1 MQRLNALR
9 NFRSIRKVSKFHLL
23 RRNLQHLP
31 FLSRFLLRGS
41 RIIILLLINM
51 KMPILKI
58 LLSGPQNFPPFWRK
72 PKYRPLI
79 AGRFLFGLMNNEVHY
94 SAGHYTTFGWLCQQ
108 KFSLC
113 AARRGACS
121 DYTEVQWW
129 YNDYTKVQWVYYYY
143 SLPIIIIL
151 YQSSKS

>member
-1 MQRLNALR
+1 MSFPVIETASCADMQRLNALR

-23 RRNLQHLP
+23 RRNLQRLAADLP

-58 LLSGPQNFPPFWRK
+58 LLSGPQIFLLSGESPRTVLFM
-72 PKYRPLI
+72 L
-79 AGRFLFGLMNNEVHY
+79 GRFLFVLMNNEVHF

-121 DYTEVQWW
+121 DYTEVQ
-129 YNDYTKVQWVYYYY
+129 
-143 SLPIIIIL
+143 
-151 YQSSKS
+151 

>member
-23 RRNLQHLP
+23 RRNLQHLQQHFP

-51 KMPILKI
+51 KMSILKI

-72 PKYRPLI
+72 PKTVLYYRDGFCL
-79 AGRFLFGLMNNEVHY
+79 GSLMNNEVHF
-94 SAGHYTTFGWLCQQ
+94 SAGHYTSFCWLCQQ

-121 DYTEVQWW
+121 DYTEVQ
-129 YNDYTKVQWVYYYY
+129 
-143 SLPIIIIL
+143 
-151 YQSSKS
+151 

>member
-1 MQRLNALR
+1 MSFPVIETASCADMQRLNALR

-51 KMPILKI
+51 KMSILKI

-72 PKYRPLI
+72 PQLLSLRGKSPNTVLFML
-79 AGRFLFGLMNNEVHY
+79 GRFLFVLMNNEVHY
-94 SAGHYTTFGWLCQQ
+94 SAGHYTSFCWLCQ
-108 KFSLC
+108 
-113 AARRGACS
+113 
-121 DYTEVQWW
+121 
-129 YNDYTKVQWVYYYY
+129 
-143 SLPIIIIL
+143 
-151 YQSSKS
+151 

>member
-23 RRNLQHLP
+23 RRNLQHRQQHLP

-51 KMPILKI
+51 KMSILKI
-58 LLSGPQNFPPFWRK
+58 LLSGPQIFLLSGESPITVLAGK
-72 PKYRPLI
+72 RPNTVLFML
-79 AGRFLFGLMNNEVHY
+79 GRFLFVFGLMNNEVHY
-94 SAGHYTTFGWLCQQ
+94 SAGHYSTFCWLCQQ

-121 DYTEVQWW
+121 DYTEVQ
-129 YNDYTKVQWVYYYY
+129 
-143 SLPIIIIL
+143 
-151 YQSSKS
+151 

>member
-23 RRNLQHLP
+23 RRNLQHRQQHLP

-51 KMPILKI
+51 KMSILKI

-72 PKYRPLI
+72 PNYCPDGAKPKTVLSHW
-79 AGRFLFGLMNNEVHY
+79 GRFLFGFVNNEVHY

-121 DYTEVQWW
+121 DYTEVQW
-129 YNDYTKVQWVYYYY
+129 
-143 SLPIIIIL
+143 
-151 YQSSKS
+151 

>member
-9 NFRSIRKVSKFHLL
+9 NFRSIRKESKFHLL
-23 RRNLQHLP
+23 RRNLQHLQQDLP

-51 KMPILKI
+51 KMSILKNLI
-58 LLSGPQNFPPFWRK
+58 KWPSNFPPFWRK
-72 PKYRPLI
+72 PKNRSLI
-79 AGRFLFGLMNNEVHY
+79 AGDGFCLCFRVVNNEVHY
-94 SAGHYTTFGWLCQQ
+94 SAGHYITFCCLCQQ

-121 DYTEVQWW
+121 DYTEAQ
-129 YNDYTKVQWVYYYY
+129 
-143 SLPIIIIL
+143 
-151 YQSSKS
+151 

>member
-23 RRNLQHLP
+23 RRNLQNLQQHLP

-51 KMPILKI
+51 KMSILKT

-72 PKYRPLI
+72 PQLLSLRGKAQIPSYLCWD
-79 AGRFLFGLMNNEVHY
+79 GFCLVWLMNNEVHY
-94 SAGHYTTFGWLCQQ
+94 SAGHYSTFCWLCQQ
-108 KFSLC
+108 KFSPC

-121 DYTEVQWW
+121 DYTEVQ
-129 YNDYTKVQWVYYYY
+129 
-143 SLPIIIIL
+143 
-151 YQSSKS
+151 

>member
-23 RRNLQHLP
+23 RRNLQHLQQDLP

-51 KMPILKI
+51 KMSILKI
-58 LLSGPQNFPPFWRK
+58 LLSGPQIFLLSGENPNYCPCGAK
-72 PKYRPLI
+72 AQNRPILS
-79 AGRFLFGLMNNEVHY
+79 GRFLFGLVNNEVHF

-121 DYTEVQWW
+121 DYTEVQ
-129 YNDYTKVQWVYYYY
+129 
-143 SLPIIIIL
+143 
-151 YQSSKS
+151 